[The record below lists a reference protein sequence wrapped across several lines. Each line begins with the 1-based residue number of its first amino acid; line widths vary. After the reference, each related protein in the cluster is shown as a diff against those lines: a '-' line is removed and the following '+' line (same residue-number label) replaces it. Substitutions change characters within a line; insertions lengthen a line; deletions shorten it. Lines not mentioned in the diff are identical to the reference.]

1 MAPDIFEVEIADGVA
16 RCTMN
21 GSKMNALGEELL
33 YPLVDGLKRVL
44 HDDKVRVIVL
54 RGGEGNFCS
63 GGDVGTMGEE
73 MDPTYLNEN
82 MRLANEV
89 GFELHEGPKPVITEV
104 DGWAVGGGMGLAMS
118 SDLTY
123 ATERARFMMS
133 FVRISIIP
141 DLGSSYLLPLRVG
154 LLKAK
159 ELVFTG
165 RVVEADEALTLGIVN
180 RVVPHEEIADEVM
193 TVARKLATR
202 SPRMLAVAKR
212 NMNMAHRTDLRT
224 ILDLEESIQPLMV
237 LAPEHHRDIQK
248 FMEKKSE
255 K

>member
-1 MAPDIFEVEIADGVA
+1 MTPGIFEVEIADGVA

-21 GSKMNALGEELL
+21 GPKMNALGEELL
-33 YPLVDGLKRVL
+33 YPLVDGLKAAL
-44 HDDKVRVIVL
+44 NDEAVRVIVL

-63 GGDVGTMGEE
+63 GGDVGTMGEK

-82 MRLANEV
+82 MRLANEI

-118 SDLTY
+118 SDMTY

-165 RVVEADEALTLGIVN
+165 RVVEADEALTLGIAN
-180 RVVPHEEIADEVM
+180 RIVPHEEISDEVM
-193 TVARKLATR
+193 TLASKLATR

-212 NMNMAHRTDLRT
+212 NLNMAHRTDLRT

-237 LAPEHHRDIQK
+237 LTPEHHRDILK
-248 FMEKKSE
+248 FMEKKGE